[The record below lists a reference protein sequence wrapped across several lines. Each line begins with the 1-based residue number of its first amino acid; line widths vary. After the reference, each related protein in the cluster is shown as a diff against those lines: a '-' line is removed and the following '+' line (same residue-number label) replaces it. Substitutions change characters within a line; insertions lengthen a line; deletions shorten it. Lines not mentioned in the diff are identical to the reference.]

1 MKKIIF
7 NTQIILLLF
16 FSVFF
21 KSQDNSISASV
32 STPVAY
38 QTGVPDISF
47 PLVSLPAAKDFTLN
61 FGLTYNPNSYKPAEY
76 CGQIA
81 RNWMLSGSNFTI
93 TRKVIS
99 DYIDESNPDWVEW
112 DDIYY
117 YNLNGEQ
124 GSFKFEKSGVFPN
137 DLHIKKLTPSN
148 LIINAERKVT
158 NFIWQDRPV
167 NLFKITDSKGYQYPL
182 CI

>member
-81 RNWMLSGSNFTI
+81 
-93 TRKVIS
+93 
-99 DYIDESNPDWVEW
+99 
-112 DDIYY
+112 
-117 YNLNGEQ
+117 NLLQ
-124 GSFKFEKSGVFPN
+124 
-137 DLHIKKLTPSN
+137 
-148 LIINAERKVT
+148 
-158 NFIWQDRPV
+158 
-167 NLFKITDSKGYQYPL
+167 
-182 CI
+182 